1 MSDKIRTMLT
11 DQGIA
16 LCIPAERNRNQPV
29 EYSKKLYK
37 MRRQGEN
44 PFARLKDWRRIA
56 TRYDRYAHIFRSAV
70 LLAAILISWL

>member
-16 LCIPAERNRNQPV
+16 LCIQAGRNRNQPV
-29 EYSKKLYK
+29 ECSKKLYK

-44 PFARLKDWRRIA
+44 PFARLKEWCCIA
-56 TRYDRYAHIFRSAV
+56 TRYDRYCT
-70 LLAAILISWL
+70 